1 MSSSRALCKKM
12 HDPLRMLNTQDAVHA
27 YGSTVRRRLEY
38 VIGSVE
44 MYEL

>member
-12 HDPLRMLNTQDAVHA
+12 HCPLRMPNAQDAAHA
-27 YGSTVRRRLEY
+27 YGSRVRSTAY
-38 VIGSVE
+38 VIGSVG

>member
-12 HDPLRMLNTQDAVHA
+12 HDPLRMLNTQAVHA
-27 YGSTVRRRLEY
+27 YGSRVRRRLDY